1 MTRFSLNQF
10 DLSILKK
17 SCIAA
22 VTTGCLLVSSAS
34 AQQHN
39 STLDRLLNSKGL
51 GQSTTLPDS
60 SFSKSHQRPAS
71 MPNRD
76 VTPVERP
83 AFIGPSAGEF
93 LGNVRQAESLGRS
106 AAARVV
112 MDNQPVR
119 ETVTWQTPN
128 TNMRSPDSQG
138 TVIQRAS
145 FQLPAVEN
153 PASRGNQFVS
163 TDQPARTTLSKV
175 YQLSSV
181 ALAEFEARVIDL
193 WGNRL
198 TTTASDNGRYV
209 EVTMPA
215 THGYSMKMTIDR
227 RLKSATYTG
236 DSHLLENWRLIM
248 KVLDSNPRMLGDGRI
263 VHSAYVVS
271 DRVSPGS
278 VQKVAFMMGL
288 AQDQDEPATLQ
299 LPPGVEP
306 TAQDLQDAQL
316 SGKVKIMQ
324 DPETGNL
331 TLAGDPE
338 DIRKIKEVIDRLN
351 EQAIKGLPKST
362 TIQLE
367 NLQAEAVVEQIQL
380 AYDNQVSPLVGP
392 AQIIPVPNSN
402 SLLVLA
408 SPEGIQAVR
417 EIVSSM
423 DMAED
428 ITDLQGF
435 KVFELKHIAAIDA
448 RDRLLT
454 LFSQS
459 NLQGGDNNL
468 PSVPATVVADF
479 RSNTLTVRGSKRN
492 IEEAEAYLAKIDIQN
507 PADLDGA
514 RTIVRVF
521 PLKNALAEDLQLIV
535 QDAINGQLPNA
546 GNGFNPN
553 QQAQNQNQQNQ
564 NQQSNPDSATLKSSP
579 LTLQSGV
586 DGRDVD
592 GGFMFD
598 VRVSADRNS
607 NSLVVRGPADAMKFI
622 AELISQLDRAPNA
635 QTELKVFEI
644 VNGDAQLLLDMLEQI
659 FGSDQTQ
666 LGGGNQQGG
675 ANTLNQLPLQGVATD
690 GQTLVNLRFALDF
703 RRNAIVATGSAR
715 DLQTVEDLLNRLDAA
730 DIQRNE
736 TIVYRL
742 SNAPAL
748 DIADALTQ
756 WVETRQD
763 IITTDPRTNSDVLA
777 TNRAINIVPEV
788 VSNSLIVTARPEYKA
803 EIEGIIKA
811 LDRRPPM
818 VKVKVLIAEVSLTAL
833 EEFGVELG
841 VQDSLLFDRGTIV
854 GANNQITGGI
864 GFPFNQS
871 NAANSNATFSNTLAG
886 QALSNLGL
894 GRINTEL
901 GYGGLVLSGGSE
913 SVSVLVRALRDR
925 QCVRVLSK
933 PHIMTLENLQGRVSI
948 GAEVPRVSGTSQTN
962 FGVTQD
968 INFVDVGVI
977 LEVTPR
983 VSPDGLIVMAVNAQ
997 RSRVGGD
1004 ETGIT
1009 IGFGANGDPIIAPQ
1023 IIETEANTTL
1033 MARSGQTVVF
1043 SGLIQED
1050 KRHAERGAPF
1060 LSDLPVIGPLF
1071 KFEADSSERTE
1082 LLIIMTP
1089 YLVTDEAD
1097 IALLNQDEADRMHW
1111 CECDVAEIYGT
1122 SESTSHWNTE
1132 AATEIYRPVAD
1143 PTGMQ
1148 PIQHDIQVDPQIQV
1162 PLGKNESTKKPG
1174 VRTANF
1180 LESKKRR

>member
-1 MTRFSLNQF
+1 
-10 DLSILKK
+10 
-17 SCIAA
+17 
-22 VTTGCLLVSSAS
+22 
-34 AQQHN
+34 
-39 STLDRLLNSKGL
+39 
-51 GQSTTLPDS
+51 
-60 SFSKSHQRPAS
+60 
-71 MPNRD
+71 
-76 VTPVERP
+76 
-83 AFIGPSAGEF
+83 
-93 LGNVRQAESLGRS
+93 
-106 AAARVV
+106 
-112 MDNQPVR
+112 
-119 ETVTWQTPN
+119 
-128 TNMRSPDSQG
+128 
-138 TVIQRAS
+138 
-145 FQLPAVEN
+145 
-153 PASRGNQFVS
+153 
-163 TDQPARTTLSKV
+163 
-175 YQLSSV
+175 
-181 ALAEFEARVIDL
+181 
-193 WGNRL
+193 
-198 TTTASDNGRYV
+198 
-209 EVTMPA
+209 
-215 THGYSMKMTIDR
+215 
-227 RLKSATYTG
+227 
-236 DSHLLENWRLIM
+236 
-248 KVLDSNPRMLGDGRI
+248 
-263 VHSAYVVS
+263 
-271 DRVSPGS
+271 
-278 VQKVAFMMGL
+278 
-288 AQDQDEPATLQ
+288 
-299 LPPGVEP
+299 
-306 TAQDLQDAQL
+306 
-316 SGKVKIMQ
+316 
-324 DPETGNL
+324 
-331 TLAGDPE
+331 
-338 DIRKIKEVIDRLN
+338 
-351 EQAIKGLPKST
+351 
-362 TIQLE
+362 
-367 NLQAEAVVEQIQL
+367 
-380 AYDNQVSPLVGP
+380 
-392 AQIIPVPNSN
+392 
-402 SLLVLA
+402 
-408 SPEGIQAVR
+408 
-417 EIVSSM
+417 
-423 DMAED
+423 
-428 ITDLQGF
+428 
-435 KVFELKHIAAIDA
+435 
-448 RDRLLT
+448 
-454 LFSQS
+454 
-459 NLQGGDNNL
+459 
-468 PSVPATVVADF
+468 
-479 RSNTLTVRGSKRN
+479 
-492 IEEAEAYLAKIDIQN
+492 
-507 PADLDGA
+507 
-514 RTIVRVF
+514 
-521 PLKNALAEDLQLIV
+521 
-535 QDAINGQLPNA
+535 
-546 GNGFNPN
+546 
-553 QQAQNQNQQNQ
+553 
-564 NQQSNPDSATLKSSP
+564 
-579 LTLQSGV
+579 
-586 DGRDVD
+586 
-592 GGFMFD
+592 
-598 VRVSADRNS
+598 
-607 NSLVVRGPADAMKFI
+607 
-622 AELISQLDRAPNA
+622 
-635 QTELKVFEI
+635 
-644 VNGDAQLLLDMLEQI
+644 
-659 FGSDQTQ
+659 
-666 LGGGNQQGG
+666 
-675 ANTLNQLPLQGVATD
+675 NQLPLQGVATD

-1050 KRHAERGAPF
+1050 KQHAERGAPF

-1071 KFEADSSERTE
+1071 KFEADSSDRTE